1 MDFGKP
7 FTFIFDDPD
16 WLKKLAMLGL
26 LGFANLVPILGT
38 IFMYIV
44 FIGITLDVVRQVMNK
59 ETPTIPT
66 LDIGRQFMD
75 GLKFWVVNLFYSI
88 PAIILSVILAIV
100 AISTGVLAYNGND
113 LASSAGAIVTFVL
126 IGCVALFM
134 MIYGIILAII
144 TPEIYARF
152 AKNTN
157 IQEAIQFKEVFKAVF
172 KKPAPYI
179 LSFLGV
185 LLLGI
190 VGGIASSILTSIGAI
205 ALLVG
210 ALFGMAVSMV
220 YVMLGTAH
228 FYGQAHNLA
237 TEEIL

>member
-1 MDFGKP
+1 MDFAKP

-26 LGFANLVPILGT
+26 LGFANLVPVLGT
-38 IFMYIV
+38 LFMSVV
-44 FIGITLDVVRQVMNK
+44 FVGITLDVVRQVINK

-88 PAIILSVILAIV
+88 PVILLSIIITIV

-113 LASSAGAIVTFVL
+113 IASSAGAIVTVL
-126 IGCVALFM
+126 LLGCVGLFM
-134 MIYGIILAII
+134 VIYGIILAVI

-152 AKNTN
+152 AKNTD
-157 IQEAIQFKEVFKAVF
+157 IKEAIQFKEVFKTVF

-190 VGGIASSILTSIGAI
+190 VGGIASSILTSVGAI
-205 ALLVG
+205 ALLIG
-210 ALFGMAVSMV
+210 SLFGMAVSMA
-220 YVMLGTAH
+220 YIMLGSAH

-237 TEEIL
+237 SEEVL